1 MNFYKKFAR
10 QTQKSLDL
18 QLFANS
24 NEFSATNFFSE
35 NPPTFPKIKKKKR
48 NDFTLF
54 SVKKER
60 ADFFLFKNE
69 NSVKNSIMNIVD
81 NVCLILEKK
90 KLVEHTKI
98 MNADKNELNEFLNER
113 SVPKNEED
121 LNNPN
126 FSKEVWKLSLQN
138 EKGYLI
144 GKFGW

>member
-1 MNFYKKFAR
+1 M
-10 QTQKSLDL
+10 
-18 QLFANS
+18 QLFSNS

-48 NDFTLF
+48 KDATLF

-60 ADFFLFKNE
+60 ADFFLFQSE
-69 NSVKNSIMNIVD
+69 NSVKDTIINIVD
-81 NVCLILEKK
+81 NVCLFLEKQK
-90 KLVEHTKI
+90 IVEHSKMLNVDKI
-98 MNADKNELNEFLNER
+98 DLTEFLKER
-113 SVPKNEED
+113 TVPTYEED

-126 FSKEVWKLSLQN
+126 FSQEIWKLSLRN